1 MDITQN
7 LPRIVKIYQDH
18 FGTIFLVT
26 LIACACSCLSCG
38 LLAGPFLGGLLLY
51 NLHLWQGRSGNL
63 SVFTKEIFGHFDQA
77 FPCLLLSLLTAVVW
91 YIATIIGHI
100 PLVGRLFVFI
110 LNPLLLFFFN
120 LALLF
125 IIDKG
130 YDLIPALAGAFRII
144 LTNPLNIAFYGL
156 IIGLLGLSGILFL
169 FLPVVLTIPIAFL
182 GASLAYYELSATVS
196 ETLHVNRHTLLLF
209 AVCTAVSIL
218 AGAFFKY
225 SSL

>member
-7 LPRIVKIYQDH
+7 LPRIVKLYQDH

-26 LIACACSCLSCG
+26 LIACALSGLSCG

-51 NLHLWQGRSGNL
+51 NLRLWQGRSGNL
-63 SVFTKEIFGHFDQA
+63 SLSTKEIFGHFDQA
-77 FPCLLLSLLTAVVW
+77 FPCLLLSLLTGVVW

-100 PLVGRLFVFI
+100 PLVGRLFVFVF
-110 LNPLLLFFFN
+110 NPLLLFVFN

-125 IIDKG
+125 IFDRG
-130 YDLIPALAGAFRII
+130 YDLIPALTGACGII
-144 LTNPLNIAFYGL
+144 LTNPLNIALYGL

-182 GASLAYYELSATVS
+182 GASLAYYELSATAS
-196 ETLHVNRHTLLLF
+196 ETLHINRQTLLLF
-209 AVCTAVSIL
+209 TVCTAVSIL
-218 AGAFFKY
+218 VGVFFKY
-225 SSL
+225 SGL